1 MNDQTDGSQNI
12 IIILGLTLGLVV
24 VAGVASVLIKII
36 KDWRIKKKT
45 ETEEENENYGNLE
58 QEQYYEEEKRS
69 NIVHLNDYY
78 ITKQ

>member
-1 MNDQTDGSQNI
+1 MNDQTDGNQNI

>member
-69 NIVHLNDYY
+69 NIVHLNHYY

>member
-1 MNDQTDGSQNI
+1 MNDQTDGNQNI

-69 NIVHLNDYY
+69 NIVHSNDYY

>member
-69 NIVHLNDYY
+69 NIVHSNDYY

>member
-1 MNDQTDGSQNI
+1 MKDQTDGNQNI